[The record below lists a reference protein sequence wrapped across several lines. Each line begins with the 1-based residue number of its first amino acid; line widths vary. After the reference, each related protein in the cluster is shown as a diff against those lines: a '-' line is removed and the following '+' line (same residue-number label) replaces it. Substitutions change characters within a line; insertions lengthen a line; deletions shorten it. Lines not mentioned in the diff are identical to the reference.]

1 MHRYA
6 YMLRPEV
13 DVGFLSRLLPTLN
26 IEAGLLLS
34 PELFILA
41 NMASQLPPGIPCA
54 SASSELTLQ
63 AGYMSAGDLNSGP
76 HACMAGTLP
85 AEPSPHSFHC
95 LLIVDPFWEALSECF
110 WLSAS
115 C

>member
-1 MHRYA
+1 MHSSVGVNVHRYA

-13 DVGFLSRLLPTLN
+13 DVGFLSRLLPTVN
-26 IEAGLLLS
+26 IEEGLLLS

-76 HACMAGTLP
+76 HACMAGTYFT
-85 AEPSPHSFHC
+85 H
-95 LLIVDPFWEALSECF
+95 
-110 WLSAS
+110 
-115 C
+115 